1 MFRRSV
7 LIIALLFCLPTLWEA
22 LIPQTTTWEDVGIRF
37 LIALPVAGILV
48 SLVRLASHPQEE
60 PAKEDA
66 GSDVT
71 AISGG
76 TDRMSDD

>member
-48 SLVRLASHPQEE
+48 SLVRFASHPQEE
-60 PAKEDA
+60 TDNDDDSSDA
-66 GSDVT
+66 T

-76 TDRMSDD
+76 TDRMSDN